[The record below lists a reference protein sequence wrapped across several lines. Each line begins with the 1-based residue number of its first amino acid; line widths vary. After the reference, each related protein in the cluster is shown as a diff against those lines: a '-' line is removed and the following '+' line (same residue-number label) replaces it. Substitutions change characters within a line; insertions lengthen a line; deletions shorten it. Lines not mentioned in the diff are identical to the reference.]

1 MGKFISAA
9 ICAQVKLPLKES
21 SAAVSTAKAH
31 CDEDE
36 SAAVTYYTAS
46 VIASPVTV
54 LEPKEEKGIAI
65 CPSQKWLS
73 LFFQGLSNTVKNS
86 YLKRQLV
93 NESERHF
100 QQPRRDS
107 QPLESKQQSPPPTQ
121 TSSSSSSPPYFECM
135 VRAYTSMTSAYTD
148 EGSLRREVRHH
159 PSTNRDPWTDLVT
172 YLVTVPLKT

>member
-1 MGKFISAA
+1 MLQFATSVAQTSNLVSIDREHPDGVFVESTAVSVSAA
-9 ICAQVKLPLKES
+9 LALSAFYTFFKPVLNLQNSRPICAQVELPLKES

-73 LFFQGLSNTVKNS
+73 LFFKDFQTQ
-86 YLKRQLV
+86 LKIL
-93 NESERHF
+93 
-100 QQPRRDS
+100 
-107 QPLESKQQSPPPTQ
+107 T
-121 TSSSSSSPPYFECM
+121 
-135 VRAYTSMTSAYTD
+135 
-148 EGSLRREVRHH
+148 
-159 PSTNRDPWTDLVT
+159 
-172 YLVTVPLKT
+172 

>member
-1 MGKFISAA
+1 M
-9 ICAQVKLPLKES
+9 CAQVELPLKES

-73 LFFQGLSNTVKNS
+73 LFFKDFQTRLKILTRSVNLRMKVNGIFNDPVVTLSPSRVS
-86 YLKRQLV
+86 SRVLP
-93 NESERHF
+93 RHRPLRRP
-100 QQPRRDS
+100 PRRRT
-107 QPLESKQQSPPPTQ
+107 L
-121 TSSSSSSPPYFECM
+121 
-135 VRAYTSMTSAYTD
+135 SA
-148 EGSLRREVRHH
+148 
-159 PSTNRDPWTDLVT
+159 W
-172 YLVTVPLKT
+172 